1 MSTKSEKHIQVL
13 ICDDH
18 AIVRQGLKQILA
30 KAPDMEVCGE
40 TGSQKE
46 LFEVIKHTAVDVLML
61 DLNLPETDG
70 WQILKQMQVER
81 PDIPIL
87 ILSIYPEDHY
97 AVRCLKAGAA
107 GYLNKSSAP
116 QQLVDAI
123 RKTSQGGV
131 FVSPRISEKLA
142 QDLRPRATE
151 LPHETLTE
159 REFQVFSMIVEG
171 KRLKEIAV
179 ELSLSIP
186 TISTHKSKILRKMNM
201 SNVVDLVQ
209 YALEQ
214 GLKL

>member
-1 MSTKSEKHIQVL
+1 MSTKSKELIRVL

-40 TGSQKE
+40 TETQEE
-46 LFEVIKHTAVDVLML
+46 LFEVLKHTAVDVLML

-81 PDIPIL
+81 PDIPVL

-142 QDLRPRATE
+142 QDLRPNATE
-151 LPHETLTE
+151 LPHETLTA

-209 YALEQ
+209 YALKQ

>member
-40 TGSQKE
+40 TGTQKE

-61 DLNLPETDG
+61 DLSLPETDG

-131 FVSPRISEKLA
+131 FLSPHINEKLA
-142 QDLRPRATE
+142 HDLKGGTAK
-151 LPHETLTE
+151 LPHESLTE

>member
-1 MSTKSEKHIQVL
+1 MSTKSEELIRVL

-40 TGSQKE
+40 TGTQKE
-46 LFEVIKHTAVDVLML
+46 LFEVLKHTAVDVLML

-131 FVSPRISEKLA
+131 FVSPHINEKLVR
-142 QDLRPRATE
+142 DLKDGTAK
-151 LPHETLTE
+151 LPHESLTE
-159 REFQVFSMIVEG
+159 REFQVLSMIVEG
-171 KRLKEIAV
+171 KRLKKIAAD
-179 ELSLSIP
+179 LSLSVP
-186 TISTHKSKILRKMNM
+186 TVSTHKANILKKMNM
-201 SNVVDLVQ
+201 TNVADLVQ